1 MVQEIAQKIIATA
14 KEKKLRISILSP
26 RKSPMSFTCGLETND
41 VKLTPMS
48 LMF

>member
-14 KEKKLRISILSP
+14 KEKKAQDIYFIP
-26 RKSPMSFTCGLETND
+26 RKSPTSFTCGLETSG
-41 VKLTPMS
+41 VSLTPMS